1 MPDDLNPLEMAEGLD
16 KLQEVISRGLAPAE
30 RRSRNADKSKWQPMN
45 IRMDPGVKRRLRA
58 LKKDLQ
64 VPIEELVHVALVQFL
79 EAYDAGEPL
88 EVKTV
93 AVRKTVL

>member
-1 MPDDLNPLEMAEGLD
+1 MRDDLNPLEMAEGLD
-16 KLQEVISRGLAPAE
+16 KLQEVISRGLTPVE
-30 RRSRNADKSKWQPMN
+30 RRSRSTDKSKWRPMN
-45 IRMDPGVKRRLRA
+45 IRMDPGVRRRLKV

-88 EVKTV
+88 EIKTV